1 MENSDPKNNP
11 GQKTVKRVIKKR
23 IISDASG
30 AYGYGGYGGYMA
42 EGMAT
47 AAMATAAEI
56 TPAAELRNA
65 QIEPSAII

>member
-30 AYGYGGYGGYMA
+30 AYGYGSGGYGGGYN
-42 EGMAT
+42 
-47 AAMATAAEI
+47 
-56 TPAAELRNA
+56 RRRY
-65 QIEPSAII
+65 